1 MSRKNFKVDTAQ
13 EGQTAKS
20 DNKHPFVY
28 KSLNTVEK
36 TNVPTGKVTTLEDK
50 KKRRE
55 AREKQYRDF
64 RIAALKRRAER
75 MKIPK
80 ENIQE
85 LVEKLCEQ
93 LDAPKQ
99 YTILVMYDKAIRGED
114 GVKHPLKDSV
124 NEIVK
129 NNNITYLMKGDTHM
143 FIEGDAKVLA
153 LLREI
158 MPPGVDIHPYAKKM
172 PSVLPAKDPP
182 TVIKKPKSKADKKSA
197 ATAAKT
203 RRKTQNKLAAKHRK
217 ENKQARKQA
226 KIAKLTKKSNELK
239 KAA

>member
-1 MSRKNFKVDTAQ
+1 
-13 EGQTAKS
+13 
-20 DNKHPFVY
+20 
-28 KSLNTVEK
+28 
-36 TNVPTGKVTTLEDK
+36 
-50 KKRRE
+50 
-55 AREKQYRDF
+55 
-64 RIAALKRRAER
+64 

-99 YTILVMYDKAIRGED
+99 YTILVMYDKAIRDKD

-143 FIEGDAKVLA
+143 YIEGDAKVLA

-172 PSVLPAKDPP
+172 PSVLPTKAPP
-182 TVIKKPKSKADKKSA
+182 KGTKTIHSKAAKKA
-197 ATAAKT
+197 AAAKAKANRKADNMQALLNRKKNQGKTAAKVA
-203 RRKTQNKLAAKHRK
+203 KVEKLK
-217 ENKQARKQA
+217 
-226 KIAKLTKKSNELK
+226 KKSNELK